1 MNDKKTWTP
10 TALFFVFVMLEK
22 KNDSSHSMA
31 SVIKLVLKHIYNLGI
46 VGEKIHTKLRNEI
59 TSRKTPWVDCW
70 PYLIIPIIIYI
81 NLYGTNFYILSQSR
95 IFPGFDTKGRLPF
108 YYPWIQHLNILIFHY
123 QEKNNLYMLH

>member
-1 MNDKKTWTP
+1 
-10 TALFFVFVMLEK
+10 
-22 KNDSSHSMA
+22 
-31 SVIKLVLKHIYNLGI
+31 LGI

-123 QEKNNLYMLH
+123 QEKKQFIYAPLDYRIMILMHFILKKLDTNFTEVNYVDGLWCRCIFYS